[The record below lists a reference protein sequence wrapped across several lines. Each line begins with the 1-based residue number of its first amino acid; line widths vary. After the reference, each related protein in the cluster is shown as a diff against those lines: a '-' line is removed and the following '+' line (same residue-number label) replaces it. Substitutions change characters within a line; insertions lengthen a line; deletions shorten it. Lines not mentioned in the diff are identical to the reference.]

1 MMYQHT
7 AIYTNAVSAQDTAT
21 TAMDGRTTMLK
32 LNDFLKV
39 LDTIEPIKVYLDG
52 CEDKEYKSD
61 EMPEWYKDL
70 ELTDVYVDEEGLG
83 VAIYTA

>member
-1 MMYQHT
+1 
-7 AIYTNAVSAQDTAT
+7 
-21 TAMDGRTTMLK
+21 MLR

-52 CEDKEYKSD
+52 CEDQTYDKEKI
-61 EMPEWYKDL
+61 PGWYKDL